1 MILLKQLNKYIVI
14 VAMIVITHFWHY
26 QNLELYEDNIF
37 LISQT
42 VSMNEEKNGQ
52 LFRRSEP
59 LTIENQVFEFKSVSE
74 STLQSFKK
82 GILHNYLIKQNTVN
96 IDTGTIE
103 GTISDDILSFKGIPY
118 AAPPV
123 GNLRWRS
130 PQPVKSWKGVRKA
143 IAYGNDCI
151 HKPFPVYASMNGGKT
166 SEDCLVLNVWR
177 PVGNPSSKKLPVLIW
192 IHGGG
197 FLDDSSA
204 SAIFDGSAFAQQG
217 LVVVSFNYR
226 LGRLGFFAHPALT
239 AAKEGR
245 LGNYALLDQL
255 AALRWVQ
262 RNIAAF
268 AGDPNQVTIMGE
280 SAGGISVIHHL
291 ISPEARGLFQRAIV
305 LSGGGRTY
313 LVGER
318 KLSEST
324 PEQPAAEQSGIEFA
338 KSVGITGTGAVA
350 LKALRALPAE
360 VVNGDM
366 NMVTFLAEPPTYAG
380 GIIFDGSIVTAT
392 PEEILRRGEAAKV
405 PLLIGSTSQE
415 LPITYPPSREN
426 PLSYFGVDADKARV
440 LYNLRGKLQ
449 PSEILQTIAIDMT
462 MHEPARFVAKQM
474 VAAGNPV
481 WLYRFGYVAE
491 SLRPKVKDADHGSE
505 QPYLFM
511 TLDACYGKDVTEK
524 DRTMAQM
531 FHTYFAN
538 FAKFGNPNGSGLPNW
553 STYDPGKFDLMRFTP
568 NGGSVM
574 AADPWKE
581 RLDLVERAVERH
593 NAARDLSCTD
603 CNN

>member
-1 MILLKQLNKYIVI
+1 
-14 VAMIVITHFWHY
+14 
-26 QNLELYEDNIF
+26 
-37 LISQT
+37 
-42 VSMNEEKNGQ
+42 MNEK
-52 LFRRSEP
+52 
-59 LTIENQVFEFKSVSE
+59 
-74 STLQSFKK
+74 
-82 GILHNYLIKQNTVN
+82 TVN

-103 GTISDDILSFKGIPY
+103 GTISDESLSFKGIPY

-123 GNLRWRS
+123 GNLRWRA
-130 PQPVKSWKGVRKA
+130 PQPVKPWKGVRQA

-151 HKPFPVYASMNGGKT
+151 HKPFPAYAPMNGGQT

-177 PVGNPSSKKLPVLIW
+177 PAGPSSKQLPVLIW

-197 FLDDSSA
+197 FLDGSSA
-204 SAIFDGSAFAQQG
+204 SAIFDVSAFAHQG

-239 AAKEGR
+239 AAKEGQ
-245 LGNYALLDQL
+245 LGNYGLLDQL

-268 AGDPNQVTIMGE
+268 GGDPNQVTIMGE
-280 SAGGISVIHHL
+280 SAGGISVMHHL

-313 LVGER
+313 LVGGR

-324 PEQPAAEQSGIEFA
+324 PEQPAAEQSGIELA
-338 KSVGITGTGAVA
+338 KSVGISGTGAAA
-350 LKALRALPAE
+350 LQALRALPKE

-366 NMVTFLAEPPTYAG
+366 NIEIFLDEPPTYAG
-380 GIIFDGSIVTAT
+380 GIIFDGSTVTAT
-392 PEEILRRGEAAKV
+392 PEEVLRRGEAAKV
-405 PLLIGSTSQE
+405 PLLIGTTNE
-415 LPITYPPSREN
+415 DLPISYPPSREN

-440 LYNLRGKLQ
+440 LYNPSGKLQ
-449 PSEILQTIAIDMT
+449 TSEILKTIAMNMT

-511 TLDACYGKDVTEK
+511 TLDTYYDKDVTEK
-524 DRTMAQM
+524 DRAMAQM

-538 FAKFGNPNGSGLPNW
+538 FAKFGNPNGSVLPNW
-553 STYDPGKFDLMRFTP
+553 STYDPAKSDLMMFPP
-568 NGGSVM
+568 NGSSVM

-581 RLDLVERAVERH
+581 RLDLIERAVERH
-593 NAARDLSCTD
+593 NVRVKTYCLD
-603 CNN
+603 